1 MKKFLIFITTFLLL
15 VGTVLPAAAS
25 YNSEIELKADV
36 ALLIS
41 LNNEKGTVI
50 FDKNADRKT
59 APASLTKIATA
70 AVVLKNCSDLEN
82 TMVTVKQESIDSLV
96 GTDSSLANIKPGE
109 QLSML
114 ELLYCMMVASG
125 NDAAVVIADYM
136 GGGNVSAFVEMMNAL
151 ASELGCTNTHF
162 SNPHGL
168 DANDHY
174 TTANDLAKITQ
185 YALSFPVFEKICST
199 TEYTLRATNVVKEE
213 RTLLTTNLVLNYQTG
228 DYYEYASGVKTGHTD
243 NAGRC
248 VISKASK
255 DGYEYLGIIMHA
267 PFQDY
272 TGDGLKDN
280 GAFLECVEMFKWAFE
295 NIRYK
300 SVCDTVQPVTAI
312 NVEHSWSTDHVRL
325 VPKESKKLL
334 IPDWMDSS
342 NITLEPVEG
351 TVPETMEAPIEKG
364 QVIGKAKIVYTP
376 DEANAEKIELG
387 EVELVA
393 AEEVK
398 GSVILFIFGKI
409 ADFTHTTTFKVLVV
423 MVILIVAFF
432 ILATVISNHRK
443 KRDRIRVVKDYRRI
457 K

>member
-1 MKKFLIFITTFLLL
+1 MKKFLIFLLTL
-15 VGTVLPAAAS
+15 IMLAGTVFPAAAS
-25 YNSEIELKADV
+25 YNSEIELKADI

-50 FDKNADRKT
+50 FDKNADKKA

-70 AVVLKNCSDLEN
+70 AVVLKNCTDLEN

-96 GTDSSLANIKPGE
+96 GTDSSLANIQPGE
-109 QLSML
+109 ELSML

-136 GGGNVSAFVEMMNAL
+136 GGGSVSAFVDMMNAL
-151 ASELGCTNTHF
+151 AEELGCTSTHF

-168 DANDHY
+168 DADDHY

-199 TEYTLRATNVVKEE
+199 TEYTLRATNVVSEE
-213 RTLLTTNLVLNYQTG
+213 RTLLTTNLILNSQTG
-228 DYYEYASGVKTGHTD
+228 YYYEYASGIKTGHTD

-267 PFQDY
+267 PFEDY
-272 TGDGLKDN
+272 TGDELKDN
-280 GAFLECVEMFKWAFE
+280 GAFLECVDMFEWAFE

-300 SVCDTVQPVTAI
+300 TVCDTVQPVTAI
-312 NVEHSWSTDHVRL
+312 NVEHSWSADHVRL

-334 IPDWMDSS
+334 VPDWMDSS

-376 DEANAEKIELG
+376 DGEDGEKVELG

-409 ADFTHTTTFKVLVV
+409 ADFTHTTAFKVLVV
-423 MVILIVAFF
+423 MVILIIAFF
-432 ILATVISNHRK
+432 IIATVISNHRR

>member
-1 MKKFLIFITTFLLL
+1 MKKFLIFLATLLLL
-15 VGTVLPAAAS
+15 VGTVFPAAAS
-25 YNSEIELKADV
+25 YNSEIELKADI

-50 FDKNADRKT
+50 FDKNADRKA

-70 AVVLKNCSDLEN
+70 AVSLKNCSDLEN

-96 GTDSSLANIKPGE
+96 GTDSSLANIQPGE

-125 NDAAVVIADYM
+125 NDAAVVIADYI
-136 GGGNVSAFVEMMNAL
+136 GGGNVSTFVEMMNSL
-151 ASELGCTNTHF
+151 AAELGCTSTHF

-168 DANDHY
+168 DADDHY

-199 TEYTLRATNVVKEE
+199 TEYTLRATNVVSEE
-213 RTLLTTNLVLNYQTG
+213 RTLLTTNLILNDQTG
-228 DYYEYASGVKTGHTD
+228 YYYEYASGIKTGHTD

-267 PFQDY
+267 PFEDY
-272 TGDGLKDN
+272 TGDTLRDN
-280 GAFLECVEMFKWAFE
+280 GAFLECVDMFEWAFE

-300 SVCDTVQPVTAI
+300 AVCDTVQPVTTI

-325 VPKESKKLL
+325 VSKESKKLL
-334 IPDWMDSS
+334 VPDWMDSS

-351 TVPETMEAPIEKG
+351 TVPESMEAPIEKG

-376 DEANAEKIELG
+376 DGENAEKIELG

-423 MVILIVAFF
+423 MVLLIVAFF
-432 ILATVISNHRK
+432 IIATVISNHRK

>member
-1 MKKFLIFITTFLLL
+1 MKKFLIFITTFILLA
-15 VGTVLPAAAS
+15 GTVLPAAAS

-82 TMVTVKQESIDSLV
+82 TMVTVKQESIDSLI

-136 GGGNVSAFVEMMNAL
+136 GGGNVNAFVDMMNSL
-151 ASELGCTNTHF
+151 AVELGCTNTHF

-185 YALSFPVFEKICST
+185 YALSFPVFEKVCSA
-199 TEYTLRATNVVKEE
+199 TEYTLRPTNVVSEQ
-213 RTLLTTNLVLNYQTG
+213 RTLLTTNLILNDQTG
-228 DYYEYASGVKTGHTD
+228 YYYEYASGVKTGHTD

-248 VISKASK
+248 VISKANK

-267 PFQDY
+267 PFEDY

-280 GAFLECVEMFKWAFE
+280 GAFLECVKMFKWAFE

-342 NITLEPVEG
+342 NVTLELVEG

-423 MVILIVAFF
+423 MVLLIVAFF
-432 ILATVISNHRK
+432 ISATVISNYRK
-443 KRDRIRVVKDYRRI
+443 KKDKIRVVKDYRRI

>member
-1 MKKFLIFITTFLLL
+1 MKKFLIFLLTL
-15 VGTVLPAAAS
+15 IMLAGTVFPAAAS
-25 YNSEIELKADV
+25 YNSEIDLKADI

-50 FDKNADRKT
+50 FDKNADKKA

-70 AVVLKNCSDLEN
+70 AVVLKNCTDLEN
-82 TMVTVKQESIDSLV
+82 TMVTVKQSSIDSLV
-96 GTDSSLANIKPGE
+96 GTDSSLSNIQPGE

-125 NDAAVVIADYM
+125 NDAAVVTADYM
-136 GGGNVSAFVEMMNAL
+136 GGGNVSVFVDMMNAL
-151 ASELGCTNTHF
+151 AEELGCTSTHF

-168 DANDHY
+168 DADDHY

-185 YALSFPVFEKICST
+185 YALSFPVFEQVCST
-199 TEYTLRATNVVKEE
+199 TEYTLRATNVVSEE
-213 RTLLTTNLVLNYQTG
+213 RTLLTTNLILNYQTG
-228 DYYEYASGVKTGHTD
+228 YYYEYASGIKTGHTD

-267 PFQDY
+267 PFEDY
-272 TGDGLKDN
+272 TGDGLSDN
-280 GAFLECVEMFKWAFE
+280 GAFLECVDMFEWAFA

-300 SVCDTVQPVTAI
+300 AVCDTVQPVTSV
-312 NVEHSWSTDHVRL
+312 NVEHSWAADHVRL

-334 IPDWMDSS
+334 VPDWMDSS

-364 QVIGKAKIVYTP
+364 QVIGKAKIIYTP
-376 DEANAEKIELG
+376 EKEGEEPVELG

-423 MVILIVAFF
+423 MVILIIAFF
-432 ILATVISNHRK
+432 IIATVISNHRK